1 MPRRAATSAT
11 SRSGTTKSIR
21 GHISGPMPIH
31 NSALTKPDVAI
42 RHAATSPVALAPYS
56 NCHQDHTTPERLI
69 THGQTKDTLPPFEP
83 PCRDDV
89 APSRYSEAVP
99 TSAARSGASPCKVT
113 MNHAAPPKKSPLRS
127 ALDKLFGR
135 NKKKST
141 LAQSGHLSTK
151 AVPKPSSRHHR
162 SDPTG
167 QHVPIR
173 TLEPKRSASL
183 PVTEYDRA
191 LRSHSIGPDDVR
203 AIRSARNSI
212 NADPKTSTYVTALLN
227 SSPYL
232 MRPAQPRWT
241 ETRKFTGLSPRP
253 ASSHARRSK
262 MTSLSHDGGEIGRAI
277 TSDSASGLRRRSRSL
292 AALHLPDTSNS
303 GHIRR
308 RSDDIRQWRDN
319 FEPAAGSLLFASTA
333 PEVENLGTSSPS
345 TADEPETVVE
355 EQTRPPQ
362 SQIADE
368 DIGSV
373 KEAARL
379 RITEAANLSS
389 RLTSLEARI
398 SRLEPVLAGLDKFVW
413 EVGSHPNTPGQEIP
427 SIQVKQKLE
436 TTGQVPRNRASD
448 YEQASP
454 IRPSMDRSNASEA
467 TFGGALLHH
476 NGSQKDTLQPLPLK
490 DSRPPSL
497 TTIRNNQMAT
507 VQPLTPDVYASLL
520 ALIESERIARQA
532 LAAQVRRLS
541 HQLNLRTKSTGHV
554 RPAQSHLPRG
564 DKPVAGI
571 GLFDQDEGVGGC
583 GTNGGEHSRH
593 SMRLDDSGFSAG
605 NCDDEHSESC
615 AGPYEGDGDDSD
627 SGEDDEI
634 AIRTATRALS
644 LSRLT
649 HGKMQPTRLEGIPR
663 AMV

>member
-11 SRSGTTKSIR
+11 SRNGTTKSIR
-21 GHISGPMPIH
+21 GHISGPMEIR
-31 NSALTKPDVAI
+31 NSGLTKPDVAV
-42 RHAATSPVALAPYS
+42 RHVATSPVAFAPYS
-56 NCHQDHTTPERLI
+56 NCHEANMTPETL
-69 THGQTKDTLPPFEP
+69 TAHGPAKARQPPLEP
-83 PCRDDV
+83 PRRDA
-89 APSRYSEAVP
+89 APSSRYSECVR
-99 TSAARSGASPCKVT
+99 TSALETGASACKVT
-113 MNHAAPPKKSPLRS
+113 MDHQGPPKKSPLRS

-135 NKKKST
+135 NKKSI
-141 LAQSGHLSTK
+141 LAQSGHLPTK
-151 AVPKPSSRHHR
+151 AVPKPSSRLHQ

-167 QHVPIR
+167 QHVPMR

-212 NADPKTSTYVTALLN
+212 NADPRASTHMTALLDP
-227 SSPYL
+227 SPYL
-232 MRPAQPRWT
+232 TRPAQPRWP
-241 ETRKFTGLSPRP
+241 EARKFTGLSPRP
-253 ASSHARRSK
+253 ASSHARRAK
-262 MTSLSHDGGEIGRAI
+262 MATLSHDAGEIGRAM
-277 TSDSASGLRRRSRSL
+277 TSDSANGLRRRSRSL
-292 AALHLPDTSNS
+292 TALHLPDTNTSS
-303 GHIRR
+303 PMRR

-319 FEPAAGSLLFASTA
+319 FEPAAGSFLFASA
-333 PEVENLGTSSPS
+333 AAEADNLGTSSPL

-362 SQIADE
+362 SQIVEE
-368 DIGSV
+368 DIGPI

-379 RITEAANLSS
+379 RIIEAANFSS
-389 RLTSLEARI
+389 RLTSLETRM
-398 SRLEPVLAGLDKFVW
+398 SRLEPVVAGLDKSVW
-413 EVGSHPNTPGQEIP
+413 EVGSHPNTLGQEIP
-427 SIQVKQKLE
+427 LVQVTQKSE
-436 TTGQVPRNRASD
+436 NTDQVPSIRASD

-454 IRPSMDRSNASEA
+454 IRPSTDRSNASQA
-467 TFGGALLHH
+467 TFGGALFLHH
-476 NGSQKDTLQPLPLK
+476 NGSQQETLQPAQFK

-497 TTIRNNQMAT
+497 TTIRHDQKGT
-507 VQPLTPDVYASLL
+507 VQPLTPDGYASLL
-520 ALIESERIARQA
+520 ALIESERTARQA

-554 RPAQSHLPRG
+554 RPAQNHLPRG

-571 GLFDQDEGVGGC
+571 TLFDQDEGVGGC
-583 GTNGGEHSRH
+583 GTNRGENARH
-593 SMRLDDSGFSAG
+593 SMRLDDSGFSVG

-627 SGEDDEI
+627 SGEADEA
-634 AIRTATRALS
+634 AIREATRALS

-649 HGKMQPTRLEGIPR
+649 RGKMQPTRLEGIPR